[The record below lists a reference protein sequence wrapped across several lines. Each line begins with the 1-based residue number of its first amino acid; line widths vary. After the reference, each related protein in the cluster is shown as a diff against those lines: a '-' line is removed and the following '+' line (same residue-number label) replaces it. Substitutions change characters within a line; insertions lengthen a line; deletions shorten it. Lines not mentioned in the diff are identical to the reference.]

1 MTGLH
6 PETLTWTALLAKWM
20 DFARASLAAPRDAKG
35 DRWRAAVPA
44 VITLQAVTFAL
55 ADLAQLPVEERP
67 LGRDRAEL
75 LINENTAKLHD
86 IWRDEPMPDS
96 LVEISADAR
105 AALERS
111 AYAGAVE
118 LIWEGPQTM
127 VMPAVGIDDE
137 AGTLAVMQ
145 PGTIVMPGEPVAW
158 WVERDGRPIARALT
172 GCRQRAV
179 SMPRQV
185 YRQLDEQER
194 IVRDVVAPLDADLPP
209 GMPLLVPLYEQGRP
223 IGHFTLEAE
232 AWEAHQRASMAG
244 GMIPVEFVG
253 ES

>member
-6 PETLTWTALLAKWM
+6 PETLTWTAVLAKWM
-20 DFARASLAAPRDAKG
+20 DFARASLAAPKDAEG

-75 LINENTAKLHD
+75 LINENTANLHA
-86 IWRDEPMPDS
+86 IWRGEPMPDS

-111 AYAGAVE
+111 VYAGAVE
-118 LIWEGPQTM
+118 LIWEGPEPM
-127 VMPAVGIDDE
+127 VMPAAKIDDE
-137 AGTLAVMQ
+137 TGTLAVMQ
-145 PGTIVMPGEPVAW
+145 PGTIVMPDEPVAW
-158 WVERDGRPIARALT
+158 WVEREGGPIAQAVP
-172 GCRQRAV
+172 GCRQREV

-185 YRQLDEQER
+185 YRQLDEGGR
-194 IVRDVVAPLDADLPP
+194 ITRDVVAPLDADLPP
-209 GMPLLVPLYEQGRP
+209 GMPLLVPLFEQGRP
-223 IGHFTLEAE
+223 IGYFTLEAE
-232 AWEAHQRASMAG
+232 AWEAHQRAATAG
-244 GMIPVEFVG
+244 GIIPVEFFG
-253 ES
+253 DE